1 MTCSID
7 FHVQCALFFLKTK
20 FQPFGTQGFDKSG
33 GHFRTHVALKKYP
46 LSVIGSRLEVLLK
59 LEGSPLL
66 WGSYRQY
73 FADLL

>member
-7 FHVQCALFFLKTK
+7 FHVQCALFFPKTK
-20 FQPFGTQGFDKSG
+20 FQLFGTQGFDKSG
-33 GHFRTHVALKKYP
+33 GHFRTHALKKYP
-46 LSVIGSRLEVLLK
+46 LSVIGSCLEVLLK